1 MKWAVDM
8 KLPRMVHARNV
19 RPPFAGATLQRI
31 DESSVADVP
40 GFIRVVSRGNYVAVI
55 CEREEQAIRAARQ
68 LKAEWKRPPP
78 RRSRPPTSCS
88 TTCARATP
96 TSSERTAGS
105 G

>member
-1 MKWAVDM
+1 
-8 KLPRMVHARNV
+8 MVHARNV

-68 LKAEWKRPPP
+68 LKAEWKRPGDRAVPGL
-78 RRSRPPTSCS
+78 RRAVRLHASRH
-88 TTCARATP
+88 AHFD
-96 TSSERTAGS
+96 ERTAGS